1 MKKTNDWLMVALYLA
16 LLVVVLF
23 VGTVIWMAIWTW
35 IVPDVF
41 AGMVAAGYLPMY
53 LSFGQAFKL
62 MIGTAALFTGF
73 KSSQK

>member
-1 MKKTNDWLMVALYLA
+1 MKKNTDWLMIALYIVLIPLV
-16 LLVVVLF
+16 LLIGAIV
-23 VGTVIWMAIWTW
+23 WMAIWTW

-53 LSFGQAFKL
+53 LTLGQAFKL
-62 MIGTAALFTGF
+62 MIGTAFLFTGF